1 MAARDFPVSPAQARL
16 LVLDRMHPGAA
27 QYNEPAHDVNDLLR
41 AEAARPFDMEKG
53 PLLRCVVYGAADG
66 ALGYL
71 GRTDSQVKVRGFRIE
86 LGEIETVLAA
96 HPAVAVAAAAVRGHA
111 GDRQLVAYVVPAAA
125 AGPHAAP
132 DAAPD
137 ARQLRAWLGERLPG
151 YMIPD
156 HVVVLAEL
164 PVGRSGKIDRAKL
177 PDPPSVRPE
186 LGRPY
191 VPPRTPAERRVAAVW
206 GGVLGLDR
214 IGVHDNFFDLGGT
227 STRVLAVLNALRE
240 RTDGDSD
247 LTLVDL
253 FRLPTIAALAA
264 RLDGSS
270 ADSGAGPDTEP
281 GSDGPPPHRRD
292 RREAVMARQRA
303 RRGGARD

>member
-1 MAARDFPVSPAQARL
+1 
-16 LVLDRMHPGAA
+16 
-27 QYNEPAHDVNDLLR
+27 
-41 AEAARPFDMEKG
+41 
-53 PLLRCVVYGAADG
+53 
-66 ALGYL
+66 
-71 GRTDSQVKVRGFRIE
+71 VKVRGFRIE

-111 GDRQLVAYVVPAAA
+111 ADRRLVAYAVPAA

-132 DAAPD
+132 GGT
-137 ARQLRAWLGERLPG
+137 QLRTWLGERLPG

-164 PVGRSGKIDRAKL
+164 PVGSSGKVDRARL
-177 PDPPSVRPE
+177 PDPPAVRPE
-186 LGRPY
+186 PGRPY
-191 VPPRTPAERRVAAVW
+191 VPPKTPAERRVAAVW
-206 GGVLGLDR
+206 ADVLGLDR

-240 RTDGDSD
+240 RADGDGD

-264 RLDGSS
+264 WLDGSAAEAC
-270 ADSGAGPDTEP
+270 ADPGTGTSTGTSTGTGNEPDE
-281 GSDGPPPHRRD
+281 PPPYRRG

-303 RRGGARD
+303 RRGGAR